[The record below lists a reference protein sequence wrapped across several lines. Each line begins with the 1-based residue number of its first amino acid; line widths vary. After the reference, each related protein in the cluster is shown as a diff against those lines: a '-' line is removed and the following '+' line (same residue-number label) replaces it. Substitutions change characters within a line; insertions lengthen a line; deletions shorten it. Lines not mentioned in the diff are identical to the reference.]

1 MNVSSIAPNVD
12 KVPTVVPP
20 STKVVSDSIV
30 INKPSAIYFC
40 ISVMLQLSTST
51 TEFGKSIMAVLQDNT
66 IAQQKKTKELINLPL
81 LKVPDLQKA
90 DNFNEEKPEYKN
102 QTEIQA
108 YQTSNQQITANR
120 QLIQQELSAAQQ
132 RAQANQKAVNA
143 TSTESMKLLQATT
156 ALLSSLQEYTIKAN
170 LTTSPSD

>member
-1 MNVSSIAPNVD
+1 MSISPIAPDVD

-20 STKVVSDSIV
+20 STKVVPDSIV

-66 IAQQKKTKELINLPL
+66 VAQQKKTKELINLPL
-81 LKVPDLQKA
+81 LKVPDLQKV
-90 DNFNEEKPEYKN
+90 DNFNQDKPEYKN

-143 TSTESMKLLQATT
+143 TSTESMKLLQATN
-156 ALLSSLQEYTIKAN
+156 ALLSSLKEYTIKAN

>member
-1 MNVSSIAPNVD
+1 MSIQPKTLDTD
-12 KVPTVVPP
+12 KIPAVVPP
-20 STKVVSDSIV
+20 CTKVVSDSIV

-51 TEFGKSIMAVLQDNT
+51 TEFGKAIMAVLQDNT
-66 IAQQKKTKELINLPL
+66 VAQQKKTKELINLPL
-81 LKVPDLQKA
+81 LKVPDLQKV
-90 DNFNEEKPEYKN
+90 DNFDENKPSYKN

-143 TSTESMKLLQATT
+143 TSTESMKLLQATN

>member
-1 MNVSSIAPNVD
+1 MTTQPIIPGVD
-12 KVPTVVPP
+12 KVPTVVPA

-51 TEFGKSIMAVLQDNT
+51 TEFGKAIMSVLQDNT
-66 IAQQKKTKELINLPL
+66 VIQQKKTKELINLPL
-81 LKVPDLQKA
+81 LKVPDLQKV
-90 DNFNEEKPEYKN
+90 DNFNADKPEYKN

-120 QLIQQELSAAQQ
+120 QLIQQELAAAQQ

-143 TSTESMKLLQATT
+143 TSTESMKLLQATN
-156 ALLSSLQEYTIKAN
+156 ALLSSLKDYTIKAN

>member
-90 DNFNEEKPEYKN
+90 DNFNEEKPE
-102 QTEIQA
+102 
-108 YQTSNQQITANR
+108 
-120 QLIQQELSAAQQ
+120 
-132 RAQANQKAVNA
+132 
-143 TSTESMKLLQATT
+143 
-156 ALLSSLQEYTIKAN
+156 
-170 LTTSPSD
+170 